1 MMLTCPNLS
10 FSVNKICQFLHAP
23 TIAHWIAAKRILCY
37 IQGAL
42 KVGFTFQKS
51 NLTLLSGVLNVD
63 WANFFMIDV
72 LLVGFPNSLAQT
84 LYLGVPA
91 NRQRSLVQALK
102 LNTMLSLMPLL
113 KLYRLKH
120 FCMSLGSLLIPPH
133 IYGVIISAPHTYM

>member
-23 TIAHWIAAKRILCY
+23 TTAHWIAAKRILCY
-37 IQGAL
+37 VQGAL

-51 NLTLLSGVLNVD
+51 NLTLFSGVLNVD
-63 WANFFMIDV
+63 WAGFFMIDV
-72 LLVGFPNSLAQT
+72 LLAGLPNSLAQI
-84 LYLGVPA
+84 LYLGVPT

-102 LNTMLSLMPLL
+102 PNTRLSLMPLL

-120 FCMSLGSLLIPPH
+120 LCMSLGSLLISPH
-133 IYGVIISAPHTYM
+133 VYGVIISVPPTYL